1 MPVTEAVR
9 LLRVVVDALAHAH
22 QHGVVHRDIKPDNVM
37 LSGRHALVTDFGI
50 AQAVSEA
57 TGRQELTTAGVALGA
72 PVYMAPEQAVADPHI
87 DHRVDIYAVGAL
99 AYELLAGRPPFTGTT
114 PQMVLSAHVTEAPES
129 ITKYR
134 ESVPPA
140 LAQLVMKCLEKKP
153 ADRWQSADDLLTQLE
168 ALATPSGGTVPVR
181 GVSSALSKRRLQIAA
196 VAGLLIVVAAGA
208 WAWLRP
214 GGSST
219 LDPDLV
225 VVAPF
230 DVLGEELELWR
241 EGLVDV
247 LSRTLDGAGP
257 LTTSCGPGGGIGK
270 LQPVWTDGLSP
281 PMRGS
286 PGPPLT
292 GPRRNPRVYPRPCGG
307 ARWPPVYPGRDARG
321 LSPPMRGSL
330 RPCIAPPRSI
340 AGLSPP
346 MRGSPWVFRH
356 HARPVGHDAREHDGG
371 LGALGQLA
379 ALRVRG
385 DPGRRQSC

>member
-1 MPVTEAVR
+1 MAAALGPERFLREIKIAAQLHHPHILPLHDSGEADGFLYYVMLYEEGQSLRQRLAKEGELPVTEAVR

-50 AQAVSEA
+50 AKAVSEA
-57 TGRQELTTAGVALGA
+57 IGRQELTTVRRGSGDTGLHGTGTSGCRSAHRPPGGHLCGGRSCLRTIGGTPALHRHHAADGALGA
-72 PVYMAPEQAVADPHI
+72 
-87 DHRVDIYAVGAL
+87 RN
-99 AYELLAGRPPFTGTT
+99 R
-114 PQMVLSAHVTEAPES
+114 SAES

-225 VVAPF
+225 AVAPF
-230 DVLGEELELWR
+230 DVR
-241 EGLVDV
+241 
-247 LSRTLDGAGP
+247 RGA
-257 LTTSCGPGGGIGK
+257 
-270 LQPVWTDGLSP
+270 
-281 PMRGS
+281 
-286 PGPPLT
+286 
-292 GPRRNPRVYPRPCGG
+292 
-307 ARWPPVYPGRDARG
+307 
-321 LSPPMRGSL
+321 
-330 RPCIAPPRSI
+330 
-340 AGLSPP
+340 
-346 MRGSPWVFRH
+346 
-356 HARPVGHDAREHDGG
+356 
-371 LGALGQLA
+371 
-379 ALRVRG
+379 
-385 DPGRRQSC
+385 